1 MNIRLLLLLCFLINT
16 ILSQSQIIKVVDK
29 TSLNPI
35 SNVAI
40 YSLDRKKSII
50 TDVNGECDSKLFDKS
65 DIIIFQHASFNEL
78 LLPYM
83 EVINQNYQIK
93 LSPKSVGL
101 SEIVISASKWEQNK
115 NEIPNKIITIKR
127 KKIDLFNPQT
137 SADLLGI
144 SNEVFVQ
151 KSQLGGGSP
160 MIRGF
165 SANSI
170 LLVIDGVRMNNAIYR
185 SGNLHNIISID
196 PNILENAEVIFG
208 PGSIIYGSDALGGV
222 MDFHTKSVQLTPIN
236 EKKIDWN
243 FFNRYSTANSEKTS
257 HVDFNYAGGDWGF
270 VTSFSFSDFDD
281 LRMGSSKNKEF
292 ERTYYSEGING
303 SDEMLLNHDP
313 NLQIQSGYSQL
324 NLMQKFRYRPN
335 DKIDLK
341 YVFHLSTSSDIP
353 RYDRLTEYAGDK
365 LKYAEWYYGPQSW
378 QMHSLNLKLHDSVM
392 MYDDF
397 QLTLSYQDVIE
408 SRHKRKFNN
417 TQLTSRTENV
427 DVISLNFDFDKLLSK
442 NSTLFYGAEAIY
454 NNVKSKAKT
463 KNILSGQI
471 VDASTR
477 YPDGGSTYTTLASYM
492 SLKSN
497 LSKYFTLNSGLRFNY
512 ISLNSTFADKSFFD
526 FPYDEISINNTA
538 LNGSIGI
545 VYRPSNS
552 SQLNLNLSTGFRAP
566 NLDDV
571 AKIFDSEPGNVIVPN
586 EDLKPE
592 KVINFD
598 LGILQKFKDIF
609 SINISAFYTQLSD
622 AMLRRDFTFN
632 GASTI
637 IYDGEIS
644 NIEAIVNA
652 GKAEIYGGSIGLDLK
667 LSGNAALY
675 TSHTYMY
682 GEDDRNE
689 PLRHVSP
696 LFGTIGVNYI
706 VKSLTVDFYL
716 NYNGEIPFE
725 KLASTERNKPNLY
738 AADKNGNPYSP
749 SWYTINLKSSLQI
762 NDDLHFN
769 VGLENILD
777 RRYRPYSAGISAAGI
792 NLILSIK
799 LQL

>member
-1 MNIRLLLLLCFLINT
+1 MNIRFLLLLCFFINA
-16 ILSQSQIIKVVDK
+16 ILSQSQIIKVVDVTTLK
-29 TSLNPI
+29 PI

-40 YSLDRKKSII
+40 YSLDQKKSEI
-50 TDVNGECDSKLFDKS
+50 TDVNGECDAKIFDKS
-65 DIIIFQHASFNEL
+65 DIVIFQHASFNEL
-78 LLPYM
+78 LLPFM
-83 EVINQNYQIK
+83 EVANRNYLIK

-127 KKIDLFNPQT
+127 KKIELFNPQT
-137 SADLLGI
+137 SADLLSI

-222 MDFHTKSVQLTPIN
+222 MDFHTKSVQLTPMN
-236 EKKIDWN
+236 EKKIDLN
-243 FFNRYSTANSEKTS
+243 FFNRFSTANLEKTS
-257 HVDFNYAGGDWGF
+257 HIDLNYAGGDWGF

-292 ERTYYSEGING
+292 ERTHYSEGING
-303 SDEMLLNHDP
+303 SDEMLLNPDP
-313 NLQIQSGYSQL
+313 NLQIKSGYSQL

-335 DKIDLK
+335 DKMDIN
-341 YVFHLSTSSDIP
+341 YIFHLSTSSDIP
-353 RYDRLTEYAGDK
+353 RYDRLTEYSGDK

-378 QMHSLNLKLHDSVM
+378 QMHSLNIKLHDSVI

-408 SRHKRKFNN
+408 SRHKRLFDN

-427 DVISLNFDFDKLLSK
+427 DVISLNLDFDKLLNK
-442 NSTLFYGAEAIY
+442 KSTLFYGAEAIY
-454 NNVKSKAKT
+454 NNVKSKAKIE
-463 KNILSGQI
+463 NVLNGQI
-471 VDASTR
+471 TDASTR
-477 YPDGGSTYTTLASYM
+477 YPDGGSTYSAIASYV
-492 SLKSN
+492 SFKSN
-497 LSKYFTLNSGLRFNY
+497 LSKMFTFNSGLRFNF
-512 ISLNSTFADKSFFD
+512 ISLNSTFHNKSFFD

-538 LNGSIGI
+538 LTGSIGI
-545 VYRPSNS
+545 VYRPSNT
-552 SQLNLNLSTGFRAP
+552 SQINMNLSTGFRAP

-586 EDLKPE
+586 ENLKPE
-592 KVINFD
+592 KALNLD
-598 LGILQKFKDIF
+598 LGFLQKYKDIF
-609 SINISAFYTQLSD
+609 SINLSAFYTNLSD
-622 AMLRRDFTFN
+622 AMLRRAFTFN
-632 GASTI
+632 GATTI

-644 NIEAIVNA
+644 NVEAIVNA
-652 GKAEIYGGSIGLDLK
+652 GKAKIFGGSIGLDLK
-667 LSGNAALY
+667 LSNNAAIY
-675 TSHTYMY
+675 TSHTFMH
-682 GEDDRNE
+682 GEDDDNE

-696 LFGTIGVNYI
+696 LFGVIGVNYL
-706 VKSLTVDFYL
+706 VKSFTVDLYL

-725 KLASTERNKPNLY
+725 KLAPSERNKPNIY
-738 AADKNGNPYSP
+738 ASDKNGNPYSP
-749 SWYTINLKSSLQI
+749 SWFTINFKSSLEI
-762 NDDLHFN
+762 NDDLQIN
-769 VGLENILD
+769 VGLENMFD
-777 RRYRPYSAGISAAGI
+777 KRYRPYSAGISASGI
-792 NLILSIK
+792 NLILSAK
-799 LQL
+799 LKL